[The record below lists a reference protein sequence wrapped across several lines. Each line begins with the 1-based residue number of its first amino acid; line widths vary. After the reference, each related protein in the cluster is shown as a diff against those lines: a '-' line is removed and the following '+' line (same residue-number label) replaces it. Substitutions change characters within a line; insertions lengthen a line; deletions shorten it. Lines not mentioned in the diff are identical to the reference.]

1 MMIDMHSITR
11 KILLLT
17 HIHRYACIHIDDMAW
32 IERIYNTI
40 HKQISICS
48 MSSLVSSFQTCWL
61 VPSDKGCRT
70 VMNNASVMVCFL
82 SEDGSILNIRKL
94 IHIMVNPYLMK
105 LWTTSLRNMLSNF
118 LEKLSDFQKK
128 NCLFLKAVQITIL
141 FIIN

>member
-1 MMIDMHSITR
+1 MHSITR

-17 HIHRYACIHIDDMAW
+17 HIHRYACMYISMIWHGLN
-32 IERIYNTI
+32 ECTI
-40 HKQISICS
+40 QYSL
-48 MSSLVSSFQTCWL
+48 SSLVSSFKTGWL

-141 FIIN
+141 FLFLN

>member
-1 MMIDMHSITR
+1 MHSITR

-17 HIHRYACIHIDDMAW
+17 HIHRYACMYISMIWHGLN
-32 IERIYNTI
+32 ECTI
-40 HKQISICS
+40 QYSL
-48 MSSLVSSFQTCWL
+48 SSLVSSFKTGWL

-105 LWTTSLRNMLSNF
+105 LCTTSLRKTLSNF

-141 FIIN
+141 FLFLN

>member
-1 MMIDMHSITR
+1 MNINHAYFYNGHSMIADKRVKHIFKHYFPCPISQPFQVKILIDMHSITR

-17 HIHRYACIHIDDMAW
+17 HIHRYACMYISMIWHGLN
-32 IERIYNTI
+32 ECTI
-40 HKQISICS
+40 QYSL
-48 MSSLVSSFQTCWL
+48 SSLVSSFKSGWL

-105 LWTTSLRNMLSNF
+105 L
-118 LEKLSDFQKK
+118 
-128 NCLFLKAVQITIL
+128 
-141 FIIN
+141 